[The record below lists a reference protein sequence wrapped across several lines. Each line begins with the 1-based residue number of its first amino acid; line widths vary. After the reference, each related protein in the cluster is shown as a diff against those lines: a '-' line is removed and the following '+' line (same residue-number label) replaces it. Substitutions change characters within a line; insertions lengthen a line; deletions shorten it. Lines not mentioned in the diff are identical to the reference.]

1 MPSMARTARS
11 KQRLASGWPAV
22 EAGILQRLANE
33 PSARAAGTILALFT
47 LALYLSSAG
56 YPLVF
61 ADFAFLGEAQFE
73 RYARALPALGGTW
86 LADASFGWTAAAIG
100 TEWPWHRTLNFA
112 LHAAAAIT
120 AFALFRR
127 ILAPAPQARAPVA
140 SGWIALAAAALFAL
154 HPAAVYAVAY
164 LSARWVLLLGLF
176 GLIAL
181 WSTARTLQ
189 TGARGGWLLGPAAVA
204 LALAAG
210 PAAVGIP
217 LAMAFL
223 ALALP
228 SADGRARRLAWLGA
242 GLAAAIAAAYGLA
255 WVMAAPDGVGAAGD
269 GAGGAPGYLDAL
281 AAACS
286 RFLRYLGFWLVPWT
300 GGMAIDMPEPAVPA
314 ASAWPGWLGL
324 AGVAALAALIAI
336 LLRVGRSILLRA
348 AALGLGCALALHL
361 PEIVW
366 PRLAEPFALT
376 RSFAWMPY
384 VVLVPA
390 CLVAM
395 LPARAAWGA
404 ACVLLIVWLVAAA
417 GTLQTFSTHIALWDD
432 AVRRAE
438 RAGPASEDARIYLN
452 RATVHRR
459 DGHTI
464 AALADY
470 DKALALQPDMVR
482 ALRGRAQVFVDE
494 KRYGEALRDLDR
506 LLQLEPDQ
514 AITHADRGLALM
526 QAGRY
531 NDAGLA
537 FDRAIQRGARE
548 PRVYL
553 NRGLARLQLGGLGV
567 APAALADIEQAIKLD
582 PSYALAYYNR
592 AVVFEQAAAAGIR
605 VRDALSPELM
615 RAVAEQNLH
624 RACQLG
630 HSGACEQLRERSEQA
645 LPGAQGP
652 IHVTPETLRRQQGLP
667 ER

>member
-11 KQRLASGWPAV
+11 KQRRASGWPAV

-33 PSARAAGTILALFT
+33 PSAQAAAAIVALFT

-61 ADFAFLGEAQFE
+61 GDFAFLGDAQLE
-73 RYARALPALGGTW
+73 HYARALPALGGTW
-86 LADASFGWTAAAIG
+86 LAEASFGWSAAAFG
-100 TEWPWHRTLNFA
+100 TQWPWHRALNFA
-112 LHAAAAIT
+112 LHAAAAVT

-127 ILAPAPQARAPVA
+127 ILAAAPDAKPPIAAGWVA
-140 SGWIALAAAALFAL
+140 FAAAALFAL

-176 GLIAL
+176 GLAAL

-189 TGARGGWLLGPAAVA
+189 TGSRSSWLLGPAAVA
-204 LALAAG
+204 LALASS

-228 SADGRARRLAWLGA
+228 AADARARRLAWFGA
-242 GLAAAIAAAYGLA
+242 ASAAAIAAAHVLA
-255 WVMAAPDGVGAAGD
+255 WVAAAPTGASAAGEGAAD
-269 GAGGAPGYLDAL
+269 APAYLDAL

-286 RFLRYLGFWLVPWT
+286 RFLAYLGFWLVPWT
-300 GGMAIDMPEPAVPA
+300 GRMAIDMPEPAISA
-314 ASAWPGWLGL
+314 ASVWPGWLGL
-324 AGVAALAALIAI
+324 AGVAALAALIAVG
-336 LLRVGRSILLRA
+336 LRARRNVLLRA
-348 AALGLGCALALHL
+348 AAIGLGCALALDL
-361 PEIVW
+361 PGIVW

-376 RSFAWMPY
+376 RSFAFMPY

-390 CLVAM
+390 GLVAM
-395 LPARAAWGA
+395 LPARAAWAA
-404 ACVLLIVWLVAAA
+404 ACLLLFVWLAAA
-417 GTLQTFSTHIALWDD
+417 ADTLQTFSSHVALWDD

-438 RAGPASEDARIYLN
+438 RTGPAPQDARIYLN

-459 DGHTI
+459 DGHAI

-470 DKALALQPDMVR
+470 DKALALQPGMVR
-482 ALRGRAQVFVDE
+482 ALRGRAQVYVDE

-506 LLQLEPDQ
+506 LLELEPGH
-514 AITHADRGLALM
+514 AIIHADRGLVMM

-537 FDRAIQRGARE
+537 FDRAIKQGVRE

-553 NRGLARLQLGGLGV
+553 NRGLARLQLGGLGA

-592 AVVFEQAAAAGIR
+592 AMVFEQAAAAGIR

-615 RAVAEQNLH
+615 RAVAEQNLN

-630 HSGACEQLRERSEQA
+630 HDGACERLRSRSEQA
-645 LPGAQGP
+645 LPGAPGP
-652 IHVTPETLRRQQGLP
+652 IYVTPETLRRQGLP